1 MIKKNIAGFDLSHTK
16 CNQLKRILDC
26 RLNQS
31 SNSSCCQ
38 IPYWDADY
46 FNLENATLFKN
57 ATISQQKEILRLTS
71 RGILEEAY
79 FIEKAGIGYMAKMV
93 LLSETTEERMLY
105 SLFCADETSHLA
117 KIMPFL
123 EGISVDTNDPFL
135 QLLGNIVESEDKSV
149 ILFVLQVVL
158 EGWGLSHYRSL
169 AKECCHPD
177 LSIVFRSF
185 LEDESRHHATGV
197 ILFQQQSLSL
207 SSQRKILEILT
218 SFLEMIRVGPQRVVN
233 AVEMVL
239 GDLSRSQKI
248 KLLEELDTQTHS
260 NSRLSILRYL
270 ISKQGSVFVSELEE
284 RGIFRGYP
292 PHLCI
297 F

>member
-16 CNQLKRILDC
+16 CHQLKRILDC
-26 RLNQS
+26 RLNQAN
-31 SNSSCCQ
+31 NSPCCHTA
-38 IPYWDADY
+38 YWNADY
-46 FNLENATLFKN
+46 FNLENATVFRN
-57 ATISQQKEILRLTS
+57 ATLSQQKEILRLTS

-79 FIEKAGIGYMAKMV
+79 FIEKAGMGYMAKMV

-105 SLFCADETSHLA
+105 SLFCADESSHLA
-117 KIMPFL
+117 QIIPFL
-123 EGISVDTNDPFL
+123 EGISINTNDPFL
-135 QLLGNIVESEDKSV
+135 QLLEDVVESEDKSV

-158 EGWGLSHYRSL
+158 EGWGLNHYRSL
-169 AKECCHPD
+169 AKACCNRD
-177 LSIVFRSF
+177 LSIVFNSF

-197 ILFQQQSLSL
+197 TLFQQQSLSL
-207 SSQRKILEILT
+207 SSQKTILEILT

-248 KLLEELDTQTHS
+248 KLLEELDTETHS
-260 NSRLSILRYL
+260 NTRLNILRCL
-270 ISKQGSVFVSELEE
+270 ISKQGSLFVSELEE
-284 RGIFRGYP
+284 KERFRGYP
-292 PHLCI
+292 AHLCV

>member
-1 MIKKNIAGFDLSHTK
+1 MIKKNVAGFDLSHTK

-26 RLNQS
+26 RLNQA
-31 SNSSCCQ
+31 SNS
-38 IPYWDADY
+38 PYSHTAYWGADY
-46 FNLENATLFKN
+46 FNLENATLFRN
-57 ATISQQKEILRLTS
+57 ATISQQKDILKLTS
-71 RGILEEAY
+71 QGILEEAY

-117 KIMPFL
+117 KIIPFL
-123 EGISVDTNDPFL
+123 ENIPIDTNAPFL
-135 QLLGNIVESEDKSV
+135 QLLADVVESEDKSV

-169 AKECCHPD
+169 AKECCYPD
-177 LSIVFRSF
+177 LSVVFHSF

-197 ILFQQQSLSL
+197 TLFQQQSLNL
-207 SSQRKILEILT
+207 SSQRTILEILT

-239 GDLSRSQKI
+239 GDLSQSQKI
-248 KLLEELDTQTHS
+248 KLLEELDSETHS
-260 NSRLSILRYL
+260 NTRLSILRSL

-292 PHLCI
+292 AHLCV